1 MNAIICSIAL
11 TLMLLSAPAS
21 ADVLEF
27 TDKDE
32 WIEAVGEFTTIDF
45 TGFPEG
51 TWITD
56 QYADFGILF
65 TDGDDWIH
73 NTCGYVNDCWG
84 LAGGDGNDQIMLAF
98 DTEEAYI
105 GVDFPGDLQID
116 LFAAG
121 KLIYRAVFIAGGN
134 GNFAG
139 LVSTELFDSVVLSDP
154 VFGFVA
160 IDDLH
165 FGPPPPESARG
176 TSMAA
181 ELWARP
187 TCSRCWQA
195 GAGAKAVPP
204 TSTAMAPSAH
214 LISWPSSSTGG
225 RVHEEG
231 IEASWHRGIEGK
243 TKAPH
248 SPCLFR
254 GRGYGSLGFSF
265 GRRP

>member
-1 MNAIICSIAL
+1 
-11 TLMLLSAPAS
+11 MLLSAPAS

-56 QYADFGILF
+56 QYADLGILF

-84 LAGGDGNDQIMLAF
+84 LAGGGGNDQITLAF

-116 LFAAG
+116 LYSRG
-121 KLIYRAVFIAGGN
+121 RLIHSSVFIAGGH
-134 GNFAG
+134 GNFGG
-139 LVSTELFDSVVLSDP
+139 LLSRVLFDSVVLSDP
-154 VFGFVA
+154 LFSSVH

-165 FGPPPPESARG
+165 FGPPACRWD
-176 TSMAA
+176 
-181 ELWARP
+181 LDNN
-187 TCSRCWQA
+187 
-195 GAGAKAVPP
+195 GAVGASDLLA
-204 TSTAMAPSAH
+204 
-214 LISWPSSSTGG
+214 LL
-225 RVHEEG
+225 
-231 IEASWHRGIEGK
+231 ASWG
-243 TKAPH
+243 
-248 SPCLFR
+248 PCKGCPADFDSN
-254 GRGYGSLGFSF
+254 GSVGASDLLALLANWG
-265 GRRP
+265 PCP